1 MGALT
6 DDCAPVP
13 NGEPRTRTIRRAK
26 RLAQNDLRPL
36 EEGPDIGGRLHRRV
50 ISDGMAPSIRGCREQ
65 ASGRAGCGTL
75 HRHRPCA
82 TYGRAAPSL
91 PMSSAFRRLLLAV
104 AALVAA
110 PLAAQVPAARVTP
123 GISVLIRDSLHL
135 IRGKRVG
142 LITNHTGRDAA
153 GASSIDLIAHAPG
166 VTLVALFGPE
176 HGLRGIA
183 EAGEHVASTVDSAT
197 GVPIFSLYGATNAP
211 TAEMLKNVDVL
222 LYDIQDVATRTYT
235 FVWTMALSAAAA
247 GKRGIPFIVCDRPVP
262 TRGDVVEGNILDTA
276 YRSFVGQYP
285 VPLRYGLTPGEML
298 RHLVRTKQVRVLAT
312 VIPMQGWTRTM
323 WYDQTG
329 LPWIAPSPNLRTLDA
344 ALLYAGTVLVEGSN
358 LSEGRG
364 TDAPFQL
371 VGAPWLTDAG
381 AIARILTRL
390 PRYTRGA
397 SFDSVSRTIAAG
409 QKFAGQ
415 TIPMV
420 RITVTDRD
428 SISAVRLGAALLSVI
443 HARHP
448 GELVWRDAFL
458 DKLAGGS
465 ALRQALNGTISGT
478 GTLLA
483 TWRTQAAA
491 FERDTRV
498 DRLYR

>member
-1 MGALT
+1 
-6 DDCAPVP
+6 
-13 NGEPRTRTIRRAK
+13 
-26 RLAQNDLRPL
+26 
-36 EEGPDIGGRLHRRV
+36 
-50 ISDGMAPSIRGCREQ
+50 
-65 ASGRAGCGTL
+65 
-75 HRHRPCA
+75 
-82 TYGRAAPSL
+82 
-91 PMSSAFRRLLLAV
+91 MSSLNRRSVLCLTTLLA
-104 AALVAA
+104 AAV
-110 PLAAQVPAARVTP
+110 PLPAQTPAVQLPAARVTP
-123 GISVLIRDSLHL
+123 GIAVLLRDSLHL

-153 GASSIDLIAHAPG
+153 GTSSIDLLARTPG

-176 HGLRGIA
+176 HGLRGVA
-183 EAGEHVASTVDSAT
+183 QAGEHVASSVDSAT
-197 GVPIFSLYGATNAP
+197 GVPIFSLYGSINAP
-211 TAEMLKNVDVL
+211 TAGMLANVDVL
-222 LYDIQDVATRTYT
+222 LYDIQDVAARTYT
-235 FVWTMALSAAAA
+235 FVWTMALSANAA

-262 TRGDVVEGNILDTA
+262 IRGDVVEGNILDTA
-276 YRSFVGQYP
+276 FRSFVGQYP
-285 VPLRYGLTPGEML
+285 VPLRYGLTPGELL
-298 RHLVRTKQVRVLAT
+298 RHLVRTKQVTASVT
-312 VIPMQGWTRTM
+312 VIPMQGWSRSM

-344 ALLYAGTVLVEGSN
+344 ALLYPGTVLVEGSN

-381 AIARILTRL
+381 EIARILTRL

-420 RITVTDRD
+420 RITITQRD
-428 SISAVRLGAALLSVI
+428 SVSAVRLGAALLSVI

-448 GELVWRDAFL
+448 KELVWRDAFL

-465 ALRQALNGTISGT
+465 TLRTALNGTISET

-483 TWRTQAAA
+483 AWRAQAAK
-491 FERDTRV
+491 FDRDTRV